1 LSDEEMTFLAAIR
14 ANPSDDLNR
23 LVYADWLDERGKG
36 PKAEFLRIVAHLHQ
50 LYARMEEIRPTL
62 SVGWTS
68 EVTPHCRVVILRVPS
83 RGNLAGAVRVIRD
96 ELDGPDSEARVIA
109 GSAPSVVA
117 MRMPFEGAVTLAK
130 RLSAFAEVSIH
141 GVA

>member
-1 LSDEEMTFLAAIR
+1 MTFLAAIR

-68 EVTPHCRVVILRVPS
+68 EVTPHCRVVILRVPA
-83 RGNLAGAVRVIRD
+83 RGMMLDTVRVIRD
-96 ELDGPDSEARVIA
+96 ELGCPLDEARAIA